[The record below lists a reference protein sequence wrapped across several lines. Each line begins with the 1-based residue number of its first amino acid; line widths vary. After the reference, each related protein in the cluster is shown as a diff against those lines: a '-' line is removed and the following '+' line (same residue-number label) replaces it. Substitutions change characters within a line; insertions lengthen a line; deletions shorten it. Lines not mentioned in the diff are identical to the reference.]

1 MLSTAERT
9 LFPVPAKYRC
19 DATLDDVEEAE
30 LIVTQPDTASRP
42 GVDTDADLIEQS
54 GRMPERFT
62 AVFDRHYGQIFAYA
76 ARRLGPDLAEDVAS
90 ETFLI
95 AFDRRHAYDSSR
107 ADARPWLYG
116 IASNLIARHARAETR
131 RYKALGSAGGR
142 REVDDPAVADAVAGR
157 LDAMA
162 VRGRLADALRRLPEP
177 VRAVLLLVAWADL
190 NQQEAAAALD
200 IPAGT
205 VRSRLHRARQTM
217 RQALGAE
224 IEVSE

>member
-1 MLSTAERT
+1 
-9 LFPVPAKYRC
+9 
-19 DATLDDVEEAE
+19 
-30 LIVTQPDTASRP
+30 
-42 GVDTDADLIEQS
+42 
-54 GRMPERFT
+54 MPERFT
-62 AVFDRHYGQIFAYA
+62 AVFDRHYRQIYAYA

-95 AFDRRHAYDSSR
+95 AFDRRHRYDSAR
-107 ADARPWLYG
+107 ADVRPWLYG

-131 RYKALGSAGGR
+131 RYKALAKVGGAQEAG
-142 REVDDPAVADAVAGR
+142 DHADAVAGR

-177 VRAVLLLVAWADL
+177 VRAVLLLVAWAGL
-190 NQQEAAAALD
+190 NQQQAAAALD

-205 VRSRLHRARQTM
+205 ARSRLHRARQEM

>member
-1 MLSTAERT
+1 
-9 LFPVPAKYRC
+9 
-19 DATLDDVEEAE
+19 VEEAD
-30 LIVTQPDTASRP
+30 LVVVMHPGAAQGPYADT
-42 GVDTDADLIEQS
+42 DLIEQAKLA
-54 GRMPERFT
+54 PERFT
-62 AVFDRHYGQIFAYA
+62 AVFDRHYRQIYAYA
-76 ARRLGPDLAEDVAS
+76 TRRLGPDLAEDVAS

-95 AFDRRHAYDSSR
+95 AFDRRHTYDNAR
-107 ADARPWLYG
+107 ADVLPWLYG

-131 RYKALGSAGGR
+131 RYKALAKAAGAQ
-142 REVDDPAVADAVAGR
+142 ETDDHADAVAGR

-177 VRAVLLLVAWADL
+177 VRAVLLLVAWAGL
-190 NQQEAAAALD
+190 NQQQAAAALD

-205 VRSRLHRARQTM
+205 ARSRLHRARQEM

>member
-1 MLSTAERT
+1 M
-9 LFPVPAKYRC
+9 V
-19 DATLDDVEEAE
+19 V
-30 LIVTQPDTASRP
+30 VTQPGTARGP
-42 GVDTDADLIEQS
+42 DADADLVEQAK
-54 GRMPERFT
+54 RTPERFT
-62 AVFDRHYGQIFAYA
+62 AVFDRHYRQIYAYA

-95 AFDRRHAYDSSR
+95 AFDRRGSYDSAR
-107 ADARPWLYG
+107 AEVRPWLYG

-131 RYKALGSAGGR
+131 RYKALARAFGAEGEGG
-142 REVDDPAVADAVAGR
+142 DDHAEDVAVR

-162 VRGRLADALRRLPEP
+162 VRGRLAEALRRLPEP
-177 VRAVLLLVAWADL
+177 VRAVLLLVAWAGL

-205 VRSRLHRARQTM
+205 ARSRLHRARQEM

>member
-1 MLSTAERT
+1 VDGTQ
-9 LFPVPAKYRC
+9 
-19 DATLDDVEEAE
+19 EAD
-30 LIVTQPDTASRP
+30 LIVVRQPDTASEP
-42 GVDTDADLIEQS
+42 GIGPDSDLIEQAKWV
-54 GRMPERFT
+54 PERFT
-62 AVFDRHYGQIFAYA
+62 SVFDRHYRQIYAYA

-90 ETFLI
+90 ETFLV
-95 AFDRRHAYDSSR
+95 AFDRRHGYDATR

-131 RYKALGSAGGR
+131 RYRALAKAGGQ
-142 REVDDPAVADAVAGR
+142 REAGDQAVADLVAGR
-157 LDAMA
+157 LDAVA

-177 VRAVLLLVAWADL
+177 VRAVLLLVAWAGL
-190 NQQEAAAALD
+190 SQQEAAAALE

-205 VRSRLHRARQTM
+205 ARSRLHRARREM

>member
-1 MLSTAERT
+1 M
-9 LFPVPAKYRC
+9 V
-19 DATLDDVEEAE
+19 V
-30 LIVTQPDTASRP
+30 VTQPGTARGP
-42 GVDTDADLIEQS
+42 DTDADLIEQAK
-54 GRMPERFT
+54 RAPERFT
-62 AVFDRHYGQIFAYA
+62 VVFDRHYRQIYAYA

-95 AFDRRHAYDSSR
+95 AFDRRGSYNSAR
-107 ADARPWLYG
+107 AEVRPWLYG

-131 RYKALGSAGGR
+131 RYKALARAFGAPDEDDHAE
-142 REVDDPAVADAVAGR
+142 EVAVR

-162 VRGRLADALRRLPEP
+162 VRGRLAEALRRLPEP
-177 VRAVLLLVAWADL
+177 VRAVLLLVAWAGL

-200 IPAGT
+200 IPPGT
-205 VRSRLHRARQTM
+205 ARSRLHRARQEM

>member
-1 MLSTAERT
+1 M
-9 LFPVPAKYRC
+9 
-19 DATLDDVEEAE
+19 DDVEEAD
-30 LIVTQPDTASRP
+30 LIVVTQPGTAQGP
-42 GVDTDADLIEQS
+42 DADADLIEQAK
-54 GRMPERFT
+54 RAPERFT
-62 AVFDRHYGQIFAYA
+62 AVFDRHYRQIYAYA

-95 AFDRRHAYDSSR
+95 AFDRRHTYDSAR
-107 ADARPWLYG
+107 ADVRAWLYG

-131 RYKALGSAGGR
+131 RYKALAKVAGAPDAG
-142 REVDDPAVADAVAGR
+142 DHADAVAGR

-177 VRAVLLLVAWADL
+177 VRAVLLLVAWAGL
-190 NQQEAAAALD
+190 NQQQAAAALD

-205 VRSRLHRARQTM
+205 ARSRLHRARQEM

-224 IEVSE
+224 IEMSE